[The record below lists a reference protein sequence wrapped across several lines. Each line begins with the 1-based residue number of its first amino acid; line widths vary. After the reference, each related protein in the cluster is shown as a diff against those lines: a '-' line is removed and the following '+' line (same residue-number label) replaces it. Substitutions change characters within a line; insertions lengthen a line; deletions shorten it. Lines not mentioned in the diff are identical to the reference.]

1 MTYRNVKYIN
11 NNINNQQNNG
21 LIISTEQ
28 LNNTSR
34 LHIQSNKNVNV
45 NNVPSIQ
52 KKKINEKFSKDL
64 KNAILNESV
73 INNFINN
80 ALDIYDKLI
89 IYIESD
95 YTNENNKIISFNNN
109 HVNYKKL
116 YIIRCYCNMNVNFF

>member
-116 YIIRCYCNMNVNFF
+116 YIIKIGRAHV